1 MVNIKYLIDVNGTSE
16 RNYLLHPVH
25 KFGFNPALASN
36 GYETIWNT
44 GGLYPWASWA
54 GAAKAIF
61 AKSAEGGDTGE
72 LTVEGLD
79 GNYNKVTETKTMT
92 GATAVQL
99 SNTYKRITRASYTGS
114 ANAGD
119 ITLHIGSGTG
129 TVVAT
134 LEAGLGQ
141 TQLGIYT
148 IPAGFTAYL
157 LNYTGSVGK
166 NDDATLRLFTAD
178 GGVEVQDFQVLSE
191 IKLFESTFRQDLA
204 FGAKLPEKTDIDF
217 RAITASAGS
226 ELIVN
231 FELMLVDE
239 SREYIPN

>member
-1 MVNIKYLIDVNGTSE
+1 MVNIKYLIDINGKSE

-25 KFGFNPALASN
+25 KFGYNPALAAN
-36 GYETIWNT
+36 VYETIWNV
-44 GGLYPWASWA
+44 GGLYPWASWT

-61 AKSAEGGDTGE
+61 AKSAEASDTGE

-92 GATAVQL
+92 GQTAIQL

-114 ANAGD
+114 ANDGV

-129 TVVAT
+129 TTVASIET
-134 LEAGLGQ
+134 NLGQ
-141 TQLGIYT
+141 TQLGVYT
-148 IPAGFTAYL
+148 IPAGFTGYL
-157 LNYTGSVGK
+157 INYTGSVGK
-166 NDDATLRLFTAD
+166 NDDATLRMFTAD
-178 GGVEVQDFQVLSE
+178 GGVETEDFQVLSE
-191 IKLFESTFRQDLA
+191 IKLYESTFRQDLA
-204 FGAKLPEKTDIDF
+204 FGACLKEKTDIDF
-217 RAITASAGS
+217 RAITTSAGS
-226 ELIVN
+226 ELILN